1 MKHFKVLSVLGAA
14 LALVPGIASAQ
25 WDGYA
30 ARPLNLRAGPAVE
43 YPLVAQV
50 PAGVAIA
57 VQGCLSDYLWCDVV
71 VGPDRGWAY
80 ANNIFYPYQ
89 GANVSLRAYGPV
101 IGIGI
106 VAFAVGS
113 YWDQHY
119 RGHAWY
125 PQRQHWID
133 RPWHGHGLVPGEYR
147 PPHGPGFGPG
157 GHRPPDRPFGGP
169 GGHRP
174 PDGPLGGHG
183 GHRPPDG
190 PLGGPGGHRPQL
202 GSGSGAGGHS
212 PRQDHE
218 RDSR

>member
-1 MKHFKVLSVLGAA
+1 MKHFKLLSVLGAA

-25 WDGYA
+25 WEGYA
-30 ARPLNLRAGPAVE
+30 ARPLNLRAGPAME

-50 PAGVAIA
+50 PTGVPIS
-57 VQGCLSDYLWCDVV
+57 VQGCLSDYQWCDVV
-71 VGPDRGWAY
+71 AGPNRGWAY
-80 ANNIFYPYQ
+80 ANNIYYPYE
-89 GANVSLRAYGPV
+89 GANVPIRTYGAM

-133 RPWHGHGLVPGEYR
+133 RPWRGH
-147 PPHGPGFGPG
+147 GFGPG
-157 GHRPPDRPFGGP
+157 GHRPPDGHGFGGGYRP
-169 GGHRP
+169 PDGHGFGGGHRP
-174 PDGPLGGHG
+174 PDRPLGGAG

-190 PLGGPGGHRPQL
+190 PLGGPGGHRPRL
-202 GSGSGAGGHS
+202 ESGSGAGGHR
-212 PRQDHE
+212 PRQDHG